1 MIRRYYPYVIQ
12 MIGFL
17 LIFLSY
23 PAVNELS
30 LFSFYTLLIIGI
42 STVFAG
48 GILQRKSGSD
58 GGMKGKYYPYTI
70 QITGFFLILVATLYP
85 AGIALSPFS
94 FYALSIIGSLTV
106 VTGGLIERR
115 VLK

>member
-30 LFSFYTLLIIGI
+30 LFSIYTLLIIGI

-48 GILQRKSGSD
+48 GILQRKRGSD
-58 GGMKGKYYPYTI
+58 GGMKGKYYPYII
-70 QITGFFLILVATLYP
+70 QITGFLLILVATLYP